1 MTKRLYKSS
10 EKRISGVCGGI
21 AEYFN
26 ADPTLIRIL
35 WAVLTFVTSCFPGI
49 ILYIICALVMS
60 DRPSDATTDWDNM
73 KRANDYTE
81 KDKEF
86 DSYFEKEKEE
96 NRKNKE

>member
-10 EKRISGVCGGI
+10 EKKISGVCGGV

-26 ADPTLIRIL
+26 LDPTLIRIL
-35 WAVLTFVTSCFPGI
+35 WAVLTCFSFGFPGV
-49 ILYIICALVMS
+49 ILYIIAALIMP
-60 DRPSDATTDWDNM
+60 DRPSDASTDWDNM
-73 KRANDYTE
+73 KRANEYTE

-96 NRKNKE
+96 NRKNQ